1 MLESIVDDITSVFSV
16 KCATALLQGE
26 TGLKLDINAQH
37 KLIDLL
43 IWDVDFRF
51 LNISIQHIS
60 KLPHFIGWSTRQ
72 SLYMTLVFC
81 LENIRSHLRYFPVN
95 NRLHFRSGTTNEAE
109 KEIYRYVKD
118 GKLIEI
124 AALLTMSLRQ
134 LVLSEIVSLMAS
146 QITLVS
152 TSEEVHD
159 ELNNKLETMMCML
172 RLIEV
177 FERIGDK
184 IELYLSK
191 LSKEDL
197 AVHMAWLLISEG
209 FAEYK
214 DFELK
219 SYHPY
224 LNDWTP
230 KKSIFKLVCIL
241 CLPQLKESLER
252 VRLAACKTEIETFG
266 CDLARQ
272 GKLVELA
279 SLLMVAPEKLII
291 VTSPGNND
299 LRSNVIRQCIMSD
312 LCASLDAEV
321 RLSHELVEKCKDW
334 KKMNLSALL
343 VLEVFERASSSINQY
358 LQSDAYNDGTRSR
371 LEIIREIQNL
381 LEKAGF
387 AMKSKDAD
395 LNNIK
400 WYDSWHSGHAV
411 HRSYLTC
418 FSPTLDPVNHTSLR
432 LTLRSHEC
440 SIEEVSYN
448 LCFFFPGSSTLA
460 TLFSPSVWVET
471 ISLEL
476 LDLSR
481 LVLVSL
487 VSAYDKVDNILYRF
501 VFKKKHL
508 FGTQQ
513 GSRPF
518 HTVVQG
524 NLKCFTPKSKAA
536 LNVSRRSI
544 GWFLSIGLDITKFIK
559 RV

>member
-1 MLESIVDDITSVFSV
+1 MTSPYLF
-16 KCATALLQGE
+16 KGLCDPALNG
-26 TGLKLDINAQH
+26 
-37 KLIDLL
+37 
-43 IWDVDFRF
+43 
-51 LNISIQHIS
+51 S
-60 KLPHFIGWSTRQ
+60 
-72 SLYMTLVFC
+72 
-81 LENIRSHLRYFPVN
+81 
-95 NRLHFRSGTTNEAE
+95 
-109 KEIYRYVKD
+109 
-118 GKLIEI
+118 
-124 AALLTMSLRQ
+124 MSLRQ

-191 LSKEDL
+191 LSNQTPTLETIPILGDEDDVKGSL
-197 AVHMAWLLISEG
+197 PLIVSLE
-209 FAEYK
+209 K
-214 DFELK
+214 LC
-219 SYHPY
+219 YHPY

-400 WYDSWHSGHAV
+400 
-411 HRSYLTC
+411 C

-440 SIEEVSYN
+440 SIEE
-448 LCFFFPGSSTLA
+448 
-460 TLFSPSVWVET
+460 
-471 ISLEL
+471 
-476 LDLSR
+476 
-481 LVLVSL
+481 
-487 VSAYDKVDNILYRF
+487 VDNILYRF